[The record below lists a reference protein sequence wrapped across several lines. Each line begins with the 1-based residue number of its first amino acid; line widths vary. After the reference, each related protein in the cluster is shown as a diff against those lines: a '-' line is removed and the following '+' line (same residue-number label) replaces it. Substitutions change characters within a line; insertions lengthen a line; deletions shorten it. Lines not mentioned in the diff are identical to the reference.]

1 MRGLIVVLLLCL
13 SAQVAALCERPL
25 KVAAEHWPPYSEQG
39 EDGWRGIDVDQV
51 RALLQRAG
59 CDVVFRNTPPGR
71 AHRMLEKGEV
81 DILMAASDVPERHRY
96 ALFSKP
102 YRREVMAVFALA
114 GREDIPA
121 SFPALQASDH
131 ILVAPRSG
139 WYGEE
144 FAAVRGD
151 LIGNHQL
158 MAFDYTHQAVSIL
171 AAGRADLLMG
181 DQQSILITANSLG
194 VKLSQRW
201 VANDAPVH
209 LMLSRASLTL
219 AHLQR
224 INAALSP

>member
-1 MRGLIVVLLLCL
+1 MRGLTLVLLLCL

-25 KVAAEHWPPYSEQG
+25 KVAAEYWPPYSEQG
-39 EDGWRGIDVDQV
+39 KDGWQGIDVDHV
-51 RALLQRAG
+51 RRLLQKAG
-59 CDVVFRNTPPGR
+59 CEVVFLNTPSGR
-71 AHRMLEKGEV
+71 AHRMLEKGEI

-96 ALFSKP
+96 ALFSTP
-102 YRREVMAVFALA
+102 YRREVRAVFALA
-114 GREDIPA
+114 GREDLPH

-139 WYGEE
+139 WYGAA

-151 LIGNHQL
+151 LIRNHQL
-158 MAFDYTHQAVSIL
+158 IAFDYTHQAVSIL

-181 DQQSILITANSLG
+181 DQQSILMTANSLG
-194 VKLSQRW
+194 VNLSQRW

-209 LMLSRASLTL
+209 LMLSRASLTP
-219 AHLQR
+219 AHLER

>member
-1 MRGLIVVLLLCL
+1 MRGLPAVLLLCL

-25 KVAAEHWPPYSEQG
+25 KVAAEHWPPYSVLS
-39 EDGWRGIDVDQV
+39 EDGWQGTDVDRV
-51 RALLQRAG
+51 RALLRRAG
-59 CDVVFRNTPPGR
+59 CEVIFMDTPPGR
-71 AHRMLEKGEV
+71 SHVMLEKGEV

-114 GREDIPA
+114 GRDDLPGG
-121 SFPALQASDH
+121 FPALLASDH
-131 ILVAPRSG
+131 TLVAPRSG
-139 WYGEE
+139 WYGEA

-158 MAFDYTHQAVSIL
+158 IAFDYTHQAVSIL

-181 DQQSILITANSLG
+181 DQQSILITANNLG

-201 VANDAPVH
+201 IANDAPVH
-209 LMLSRASLTL
+209 LMLSRTSLGE

>member
-1 MRGLIVVLLLCL
+1 MRGLTVFLLLCF
-13 SAQVAALCERPL
+13 SAQVAALCERPMR
-25 KVAAEHWPPYSEQG
+25 VAAEHWPPYSEQG
-39 EDGWRGIDVDQV
+39 EEGWQGIDIDHV
-51 RALLQRAG
+51 RKLMRRAG
-59 CDVVFRNTPPGR
+59 CDVVFLNTPSGR
-71 AHRMLEKGEV
+71 AHLMLEKGEI

-102 YRREVMAVFALA
+102 YRREVMAVFSLA
-114 GREDIPA
+114 GREGLPA
-121 SFPALQASDH
+121 SFPALLDSDRT
-131 ILVAPRSG
+131 LVAPRSG
-139 WYGEE
+139 WYGEA

-151 LIGNHQL
+151 LIRNHQL
-158 MAFDYTHQAVSIL
+158 IAFDYTHQAVSIL

-209 LMLSRASLTL
+209 LMLSRASLTP